1 MPTAKCPYCKQDVTP
16 ADGTRFKSRLYHKS
30 CYDALIQSAK
40 EKDSKRSRASS
51 DPDARALESYLLS
64 LFGIKDLTP
73 LLQKQIA
80 DMRTRYSYQDILYAV
95 RYVFQIEE
103 PDTLPC
109 AEQGFPSLGI
119 VPYRMTQALAFRSS
133 MEGASSSCD
142 SFHPSDDVTV
152 QIHKPESHYHSCDY
166 DISSL

>member
-1 MPTAKCPYCKQDVTP
+1 MPSAKCPYCKQDVVP

-30 CYDALIQSAK
+30 CYEAMVCSAK
-40 EKDSKRSRASS
+40 AKDSKRSKVSFDS
-51 DPDARALESYLLS
+51 DQRALESYLLS
-64 LFGIKDLTP
+64 LFGIDELTP

-109 AEQGFPSLGI
+109 AEQGYPSLGI
-119 VPYRMTQALAFRSS
+119 VPYRMPQALAFRSS